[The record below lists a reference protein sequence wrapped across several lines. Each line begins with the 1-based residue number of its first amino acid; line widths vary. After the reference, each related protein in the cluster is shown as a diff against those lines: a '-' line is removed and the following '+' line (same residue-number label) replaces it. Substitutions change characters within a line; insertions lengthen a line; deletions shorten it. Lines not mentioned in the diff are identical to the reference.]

1 MKCVAQ
7 NNYIIQRWCRS
18 SHLMS
23 VFVWLTTQ
31 MYDDY
36 KKQIEIATTT
46 TIIMTTFE
54 SKRKQAVK
62 SILFAW
68 IRKSKTKYELF
79 IEDLRKTQ
87 ERVRQRALIQLID
100 VKIAQF
106 CWMENEQ
113 IFKCD
118 WRKIFLNRMNSP
130 ASNLCI
136 FLLLLG
142 ARMIFKSLPNK
153 GKALCL
159 ASPFLQ
165 TNKKNFGRNKRRT
178 KPMLMSTKNFT
189 IFSCSYF
196 H

>member
-1 MKCVAQ
+1 MHKYYVCDVCVHHKDFNSLWCLLIIYVLDECVHVCCTVVYAWEFQMKCVAQ

-36 KKQIEIATTT
+36 KKQIEIATT
-46 TIIMTTFE
+46 IIMTTFE

-79 IEDLRKTQ
+79 IEDLREKQ
-87 ERVRQRALIQLID
+87 ERVRQRALISLID

-106 CWMENEQ
+106 CWME
-113 IFKCD
+113 IFECD

-136 FLLLLG
+136 FFIV
-142 ARMIFKSLPNK
+142 AWRENDI
-153 GKALCL
+153 
-159 ASPFLQ
+159 
-165 TNKKNFGRNKRRT
+165 
-178 KPMLMSTKNFT
+178 
-189 IFSCSYF
+189 
-196 H
+196 